1 MDNLFYKRIVDN
13 SQIGYAY
20 HKIICTEDGIPCDYE
35 FIEVNQAFEKLTGLK
50 GLDIAG
56 KLVTDVIPGINS
68 DPFEWI
74 KTFGDIALN
83 GGEKEFEQFSG
94 PLNKWY
100 KVRVHS
106 PQKYYFTSLFEEAA
120 KHRLELEDIVVDPEY
135 FEMIFDAT
143 PEALLVIRLIDGL
156 IINTNSVFAEL
167 LGYSR
172 EELIGKTCSDANICV
187 DQKYYEM
194 ITAELNDKGTFS
206 HNEIPFLRKDGSQ
219 FTSFMSA
226 KTVEMIAGSYGFYNI
241 HNIDDRKR
249 AEEALISSET
259 RYRRLFESAKDGIII
274 LDAETGMIQDVNP
287 YLIDLLGFTKEQLI
301 NKAIWD
307 IGAFSDI
314 ISNRINFLE
323 LKSKEYIRY
332 DDMPL
337 QTIDGRQISVEFVSN
352 VYLVNEKKVIQCN
365 IRNITK
371 RKAIEGAL
379 DQSEKK
385 YSDYIEN
392 APHGVF
398 VVDKSGRYID
408 LNRAATEIT
417 GYSKEE
423 QLKMEIR
430 DITAE
435 ESQNHAYELF
445 ERLSKTG
452 AMSGELQFIHKN
464 GSKRWWSIDAVKL
477 SENKF
482 LGFSSDITERRKV
495 ESDLLYLSYHDHLTN
510 LYNRR
515 FFEEELMRFD
525 IKQNLP
531 LSVIMCD
538 VNGLKMANDSFGHD
552 SGDQLL
558 IHAAEAI
565 KKVCRKE
572 DIIARIGGDEFIVL
586 LPKTNTYEAA
596 QIANQIKELASEVM
610 AASIELSISYGYETK
625 TTENQSIV
633 EIISNAENHMHQH
646 KLYERSSMRSKTID
660 LIMNTLFEKSSR
672 EAAHSNR
679 VSGICQSIA
688 SKMNFNKDEINQLKI
703 AGLIHDIGK
712 IGVDEKVL
720 NKPGRLSID
729 ERRDIERHPEIGW
742 RLLSS
747 TNEFSELARF
757 ILNHHEKWD
766 GSGYPNGLKGD
777 AIPLEARIICVADS
791 YDAMTSDRSYRK
803 GLSKEEAI
811 FELKRCSG
819 TQFDTEIVN
828 VFVNLVLQD
837 HNQQNIAEK
846 SLNSALDIKI
856 KLGWEPA

>member
-83 GGEKEFEQFSG
+83 GGEKEFERFSG

>member
-20 HKIICTEDGIPCDYE
+20 HKIICSEDGIPCDYE

-56 KLVTDVIPGINS
+56 KLVTDVIPGIKS

-106 PQKYYFTSLFEEAA
+106 PQKYYFTTLFEEAA

-143 PEALLVIRLIDGL
+143 PDALLVIRLKDGL
-156 IINTNSVFAEL
+156 IINTNSDFAEL

-187 DQKYYEM
+187 DHKYYEI
-194 ITAELNDKGTFS
+194 ITAELIDKGTFS
-206 HNEIPFLRKDGSQ
+206 HNEIPFLRKDGSH
-219 FTSFMSA
+219 FTSFLSA

-241 HNIDDRKR
+241 HDIDDRKR

-287 YLIDLLGFTKEQLI
+287 YLIDLLGFTKEQII

-398 VVDKSGRYID
+398 VVDKNGRYID
-408 LNRAATEIT
+408 VNRAATEIT

-423 QLKMEIR
+423 QLKMDIR
-430 DITAE
+430 DMTAE
-435 ESQNHAYELF
+435 ESQNHAFELF

-515 FFEEELMRFD
+515 FFEEELMSFD

-565 KKVCRKE
+565 MKVCRKE

-586 LPKTNTYEAA
+586 LPKTSTYEAA

-610 AASIELSISYGYETK
+610 AASIELSISYGYDTK
-625 TTENQSIV
+625 ATENQSIV

-688 SKMNFNKDEINQLKI
+688 TKMDFNKDEINQLKI

-757 ILNHHEKWD
+757 VLNHHEKWD

-828 VFVNLVLQD
+828 VFVNMVLQD
-837 HNQQNIAEK
+837 HNQQSIAEK
-846 SLNSALDIKI
+846 SLNSDLDIKI

>member
-106 PQKYYFTSLFEEAA
+106 QQKYYFITLFEEAA

-423 QLKMEIR
+423 QLKMDIR